1 VILPPT
7 ARAPPTVGVKEN
19 VAAEPVLPATRLLVA
34 IENNVFN
41 TRSPIAPDPI
51 PELSAKSAL
60 VENMIPLLL
69 PAETTPRMSP
79 FKVICTD
86 DDAEIAAVA
95 VVITIA
101 VADGAAE
108 VPVDAPLIVTFG
120 IAAILK
126 KPEGYVNVTK
136 LPTASPPPTVVVK
149 LNVADTFVLPAT
161 RSAPAITNDP
171 GVTCPPMTPDAIPK
185 EGVTSALVE
194 TTMPPLLPPFATP
207 MVSPKSVTVTALLAT
222 SAPLLTVNTIDVEVN
237 GREET

>member
-1 VILPPT
+1 MIRGDERDPYTAPKDMPVIT
-7 ARAPPTVGVKEN
+7 G
-19 VAAEPVLPATRLLVA
+19 
-34 IENNVFN
+34 
-41 TRSPIAPDPI
+41 
-51 PELSAKSAL
+51 SAL
-60 VENMIPLLL
+60 VDKKPKVVLIPLVEEDTKVK
-69 PAETTPRMSP
+69 PI
-79 FKVICTD
+79 KVICTD
-86 DDAEIAAVA
+86 ADAEIAAVA

-101 VADGAAE
+101 VADGAAD

-120 IAAILK
+120 VAAVLK
-126 KPEGYVNVTK
+126 KPEGYVNVTL

-185 EGVTSALVE
+185 EGVTSALVT

-222 SAPLLTVNTIDVEVN
+222 SAPLVTVNTINVDVN